1 MQMGIQWL
9 LKNHRDLIDAEFAL
23 NEGGGV
29 GLKNGKPLANSVQ
42 TSEKV
47 SLSYQL
53 EVKNPGGHS
62 SLPSKDNAIY
72 RLADGLAR
80 LARFDFP
87 VQLNETTRAY
97 FQRTAALEDAQ
108 VGGDMRSLVSAT
120 ARSAGRSPRL
130 SNTIRLQRAAAHD
143 LRHDDARGR
152 ARRQRAAADR
162 ARHREL
168 PHAARASRSKKFR
181 RRWFACSPT
190 TRSPSRRPAPRCSAR
205 RRR

>member
-1 MQMGIQWL
+1 MQWL

-29 GLKNGKPLANSVQ
+29 GLMNGKPLANSVQ

-97 FQRTAALEDAQ
+97 FQRTAALDGRPGRRRHARRWSP
-108 VGGDMRSLVSAT
+108 RSPIRRPSPGCRTRSAT
-120 ARSAGRSPRL
+120 TRCCARPASPRCL
-130 SNTIRLQRAAAHD
+130 RAGTPST
-143 LRHDDARGR
+143 RCRKP
-152 ARRQRAAADR
+152 
-162 ARHREL
+162 RE
-168 PHAARASRSKKFR
+168 
-181 RRWFACSPT
+181 
-190 TRSPSRRPAPRCSAR
+190 PA
-205 RRR
+205 